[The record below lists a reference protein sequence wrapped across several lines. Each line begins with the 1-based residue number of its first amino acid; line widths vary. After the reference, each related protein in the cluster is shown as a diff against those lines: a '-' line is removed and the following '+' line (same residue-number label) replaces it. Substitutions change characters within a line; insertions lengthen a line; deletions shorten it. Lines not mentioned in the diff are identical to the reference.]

1 MAMNVLNGST
11 IAVTMKCGKPMVAVS
26 NGAWQGDNPIQFALP
41 LLILQ
46 ICLVLIVTRGLALIL
61 RPLRQPRVIAEIMV
75 S

>member
-1 MAMNVLNGST
+1 MAMNVLNGTT
-11 IAVTMKCGKPMVAVS
+11 ITVIKCAKPMVAVS

-46 ICLVLIVTRGLALIL
+46 ICLVLIVTRGLAFIL

-75 S
+75 RM